1 MSDSIKNESIISLK
15 DELIIREIKQSME
28 YCWVNDRHRIVL
40 HLGKMRNAVVIH
52 ESLTRGKYYKIGL
65 ASFFPFT
72 DEIYKM
78 KIETLEEAKLIA
90 SKYILDW
97 LTETN
102 LALKIN

>member
-1 MSDSIKNESIISLK
+1 MSNSIKNESIKSLK
-15 DELIIREIKQSME
+15 DELIIRETKQSME

-52 ESLTRGKYYKIGL
+52 ESITIGKYYKIGL

>member
-1 MSDSIKNESIISLK
+1 MISAK
-15 DELIIREIKQSME
+15 KELIIRETKQSME

-52 ESLTRGKYYKIGL
+52 ESTTIGKYYKIGL

-78 KIETLEEAKLIA
+78 NIETLEEAKLIA